1 MSHAP
6 SIIPVRVPPTAESY
20 RQHMLRAG
28 VITEDDA
35 GGLYLRY
42 TLRKYFSPLVEQGF
56 VPGLG
61 PFREAVPW
69 HGSPMAALRRAFRVL
84 GDPLTIRGVP
94 RETRVILRE
103 LVDLYAWDPSGGGD
117 AGIIQQDGD

>member
-6 SIIPVRVPPTAESY
+6 LIIPVRVPPTAESY
-20 RQHMLRAG
+20 RHHMLCMGA
-28 VITEDDA
+28 ITEDDA

-42 TLRKYFSPLVEQGF
+42 TLRKYLSPLMEQGF

-61 PFREAVPW
+61 PYQEAVPS

-84 GDPLTIRGVP
+84 EDPLTIRGLP
-94 RETRVILRE
+94 RKTREMLRE

-117 AGIIQQDGD
+117 AGII